1 MFPVFGPEVCSRE
14 QPVAPSACL
23 ASPRC
28 GEATLLVRLVVV
40 VAAEMAMRYPFL
52 LGDVPGVAAEV
63 AAVFPEVAAVFPDKA
78 LSFI

>member
-40 VAAEMAMRYPFL
+40 VASEMAMLSAMRCPFL
-52 LGDVPGVAAEV
+52 LGDVPGVAAAV
-63 AAVFPEVAAVFPDKA
+63 LPDAAEDKA